1 MNLNFEELQ
10 ELLNKTEVI
19 YLATSEN
26 DNVTSRPV
34 SPLCIGETIYIRT
47 SQSSLKAQQM
57 KKNPNTSICIENFYF
72 TAKATCLGSV
82 VLTENETIKNAYK
95 ERFPESFS
103 EADEFIQ
110 SDEVFFELKPA
121 KLFQWIYKDDIP
133 VGLAEK
139 ALTV

>member
-1 MNLNFEELQ
+1 MNLNFEELK

-47 SQSSLKAQQM
+47 SESSLKAQQM
-57 KKNPNTSICIENFYF
+57 KKNPNTSICIGNFYF
-72 TAKATCLGSV
+72 TASATCLGSDS
-82 VLTENETIKNAYK
+82 LDENETVKNAYK
-95 ERFPESFS
+95 ERYPEAFS
-103 EADEFIQ
+103 EEDEFIQ
-110 SDEVFFELKPA
+110 KDEVFFELKPV
-121 KLFQWIYKDDIP
+121 KVFQWICKDDIP

-139 ALTV
+139 VFTV